1 MTKQCI
7 ITRLTKERRGYLIE
21 KTNFFI
27 EREISTARPFISL
40 IVQRNETKKGDFCE
54 VLLKTTLFK
63 LQSFVIPAKAGIHNN
78 KTTRWLILIF
88 VDIFYVSFFASTKKE
103 RKKFTE

>member
-27 EREISTARPFISL
+27 EREIATARPDNGRAGKGTIL
-40 IVQRNETKKGDFCE
+40 LVKKRN
-54 VLLKTTLFK
+54 LK
-63 LQSFVIPAKAGIHNN
+63 
-78 KTTRWLILIF
+78 LILLTQILTL
-88 VDIFYVSFFASTKKE
+88 A
-103 RKKFTE
+103 